1 MDSLVELLFKS
12 PFRPFQIRWQ
22 SVRREQL
29 CGCGSRR
36 AGEVRT
42 DCLKRRTQNIR
53 RLYIGPRLR
62 LEPAVRPR
70 RSKGDRPVRLA
81 AGRNKLT
88 PKPADEDSS
97 QQWVRCGEE
106 STAEPWL
113 GQLNAKPFASRCG

>member
-29 CGCGSRR
+29 CGCGARC

-70 RSKGDRPVRLA
+70 RAKGDRPVRLA
-81 AGRNKLT
+81 GGGNKL
-88 PKPADEDSS
+88 PPRPAAKRPAVYVPYPDSERGGLIGS
-97 QQWVRCGEE
+97 LH
-106 STAEPWL
+106 T
-113 GQLNAKPFASRCG
+113 